1 MKDETLYHFQN
12 NEVAHYS
19 DYPEDRFVWAS
30 GLLEAV
36 EKLKEELADEE
47 IDWNVDDFEGYE
59 VYAEGEKVT
68 RKVK

>member
-19 DYPEDRFVWAS
+19 DYPEDRFVWAT